1 MTEEEKKK
9 RALSREQLPKYFAQ
23 GVLFSIIYTVLFI
36 VWVFLAAILVV
47 VGFIIGLIIGFVLLF
62 FIIGW
67 LNAVLTDW
75 IWNTPIR
82 TDWQDLLAHGFILFF
97 GLLFAHVLG
106 TLINYAL
113 PGLATLVV
121 LFVVYCF
128 IDGFIAKS
136 IAEYYEERVEEIL

>member
-1 MTEEEKKK
+1 MTEEEEKE
-9 RALSREQLPKYFAQ
+9 RASWREQLPKYFAQ
-23 GVLFSIIYTVLFI
+23 GLLFSIIFLVLWI
-36 VWVFLAAILVV
+36 VWAILTILLVI

-97 GLLFAHVLG
+97 GLLLAHVPG
-106 TLINYAL
+106 ALINYAL
-113 PGLATLVV
+113 PGLATLAV

-136 IAEYYEERVEEIL
+136 IAKYYEEMVEEVL